1 MNILTNIITYFAKFP
16 ARAGVLNNF
25 ASSTEKYPGYQAL
38 KTAIQNLPSPLLP
51 EIEEM
56 VFSTSEMVL
65 SVKLK
70 NTNGFFLLLEYGA
83 VNTDTENRAGAR
95 ESNISLALT
104 VGYPYKNGNID
115 TIEEALIMDKC
126 LALVSAIVNQM
137 IEDNDS
143 DTEPICHLG
152 HFIEGSFKI
161 APIEPMLLY
170 NNMGFTATFSNNVT
184 VLS

>member
-95 ESNISLALT
+95 ESNISLAVSVSTLPINSVFT
-104 VGYPYKNGNID
+104 RADKFALLACGAIM
-115 TIEEALIMDKC
+115 TIQLHC
-126 LALVSAIVNQM
+126 
-137 IEDNDS
+137 
-143 DTEPICHLG
+143 
-152 HFIEGSFKI
+152 
-161 APIEPMLLY
+161 Y
-170 NNMGFTATFSNNVT
+170 
-184 VLS
+184 